1 MDSFFV
7 VCRGSHRG
15 AHTGDG
21 SLCEKRDKKAENP
34 DFMRAAQRTVPCV
47 TRTVPCVRNCVRS
60 DKKEGTINLDCGNII
75 LVDPFGL
82 DSICLWQSI

>member
-7 VCRGSHRG
+7 VCRASHRG

-47 TRTVPCVRNCVRS
+47 S
-60 DKKEGTINLDCGNII
+60 
-75 LVDPFGL
+75 
-82 DSICLWQSI
+82 